1 LAYLNKNGGFNAL
14 VSRIFFQSR
23 TSIEE
28 VETRRLNT
36 LALLKSKNVVEEM
49 SFRYLYSIYKNVY
62 LGRLNLEYCEEQSD
76 AWRKSCKSIM
86 TSLKKMMVLK
96 TKKSKKSL
104 KPSKDSQRYT
114 VNLDV
119 KHLIK
124 CCQMKSKI
132 AMEKSLSCKIH
143 DMTEKTKNGWAGPRL
158 WKIVYEQKWSS
169 SEIELFV
176 QMFNLSFQEYAHP
189 RSEPR
194 KLRVAVERILANLT
208 ALNNS
213 TRIENSSTQDDWDE
227 LMLEMPAYSKEDVE
241 IELQNYEEV
250 L

>member
-1 LAYLNKNGGFNAL
+1 
-14 VSRIFFQSR
+14 
-23 TSIEE
+23 
-28 VETRRLNT
+28 
-36 LALLKSKNVVEEM
+36 
-49 SFRYLYSIYKNVY
+49 
-62 LGRLNLEYCEEQSD
+62 
-76 AWRKSCKSIM
+76 
-86 TSLKKMMVLK
+86 
-96 TKKSKKSL
+96 
-104 KPSKDSQRYT
+104 
-114 VNLDV
+114 
-119 KHLIK
+119 
-124 CCQMKSKI
+124 
-132 AMEKSLSCKIH
+132 
-143 DMTEKTKNGWAGPRL
+143 MTEKTKNGWAGPRL